1 MSKQIFSLSTPLL
14 NAAGIL
20 GFAPDARSPVDMARL
35 GAFVTNPVS
44 RAARTP
50 ARGERY
56 IPYPG
61 GFLLHTGL
69 PNPGLNAVI
78 RLYKTRWA
86 RSPLPV
92 IVHLLA
98 QEAASLRKMVE
109 QLEDVEGVM
118 GVEIGLPPDGD
129 ADLAY
134 GLAAAAVGELPV
146 IVRVPFKCC
155 AEIAEAVAETGVS
168 AVSLA
173 APRGTLTGQDGNLV
187 SGRLYGPAV
196 FALALGAVRKLA
208 GLGIPLIGA
217 GGVYRQADVD
227 AMLAAGAMAVQLDAV
242 LWRGGF

>member
-1 MSKQIFSLSTPLL
+1 MTKQLFFLSIPLL
-14 NAAGIL
+14 NAAGTL
-20 GFAPDARSPVDMARL
+20 GFTPDARSPVDMARL

-69 PNPGLNAVI
+69 PNPGLSAVI
-78 RLYKTRWA
+78 RLYGKRWA

-98 QEAASLRKMVE
+98 HEAASLGKMVE
-109 QLEDVEGVM
+109 RLEDVEGVM

-129 ADLAY
+129 PDLAY
-134 GLAAAAVGELPV
+134 GMAAAALGELPV
-146 IVRVPFKCC
+146 IVRVPFECC
-155 AEIAEAVAETGVS
+155 DEIAAAVAEAGVS
-168 AVSLA
+168 AISLG
-173 APRGTLTGQDGNLV
+173 APRGTLMGQDGNLV
-187 SGRLYGPAV
+187 SGRLYGPGV
-196 FALALGAVRKLA
+196 FALALEAVHKLS

-227 AMLAAGAMAVQLDAV
+227 AMLSAGAMAVQLDAV
-242 LWRGGF
+242 LWRGDF